1 MSNILLT
8 YLPHSFVAGSLG
20 CLHLLSAVSS
30 AAVDMGGQLFHGG
43 WALLPDLP
51 GMYTEVKLERTG
63 A

>member
-1 MSNILLT
+1 
-8 YLPHSFVAGSLG
+8 
-20 CLHLLSAVSS
+20 VSS